1 MRKYLSYTL
10 NRDTPTY
17 GNRNR
22 FQIIRNSDISKGD
35 IANDSSISTTLHI
48 GTHIDMPFH
57 FYQDGQTVEDF
68 DIDFWYFNNPLFLE
82 IEPRDLIIYDEVVE
96 QLEKLEN
103 IGQDILIIKTG
114 ICDIRDS
121 EKFWRENYG
130 FSPNLYDYLI
140 KKFPEIRVI
149 GFDSI
154 SISSFQNREEGREAH
169 RRFLNPKRPI
179 LILEDM
185 DLREVKILKRVQI
198 VPLRVSNSDGLPCTV
213 IAEW

>member
-68 DIDFWYFNNPLFLE
+68 DIDFWYFHNPLFLE
-82 IEPRDLIIYDEVVE
+82 IEPRDLIIYDEVIE